1 MSASHCF
8 ERHEGFLIHLY
19 VGTMA
24 VSSLQQ
30 KGKRGIAADTRIYIY
45 REAEQILQLLRFE
58 TKEGYGKIFA
68 FIT

>member
-1 MSASHCF
+1 
-8 ERHEGFLIHLY
+8 
-19 VGTMA
+19 MA